1 MPVREIYGLSA
12 EREAEGEKERGAD
25 HDSGR
30 ERCGKTRK
38 KTEERE
44 RQRLKVL
51 CASFSF
57 NTGHEVTYKYHI
69 NIMPVHCWVT
79 EGIFL
84 LESP

>member
-1 MPVREIYGLSA
+1 MASA
-12 EREAEGEKERGAD
+12 L
-25 HDSGR
+25 R
-30 ERCGKTRK
+30 ERQKGRKREEQIMTAGERDAVKQEK

-57 NTGHEVTYKYHI
+57 NTGHEVTHKYCI

>member
-1 MPVREIYGLSA
+1 MASALRERQKG
-12 EREAEGEKERGAD
+12 RKRGAD
-25 HDSGR
+25 HDRAR

-57 NTGHEVTYKYHI
+57 NTGHEVTYKYRI

-84 LESP
+84 LESL

>member
-38 KTEERE
+38 KNRRE
-44 RQRLKVL
+44 RKAKIKGAMCV
-51 CASFSF
+51 
-57 NTGHEVTYKYHI
+57 I
-69 NIMPVHCWVT
+69 
-79 EGIFL
+79 
-84 LESP
+84 